1 MRETMFELPKSLKIL
16 QEACAREA
24 VSFAVVDT
32 FSGFVVRLS
41 REGKSVLAGASG
53 VGIYPLNRAAP
64 FAIARDKAY
73 THFVLRQAGFRAP
86 EGEHF
91 FLNPPDRY
99 VRPPGRER
107 SDAILYAREL
117 SRGYRLPLV
126 VKPNAGKG
134 ARLVTFVRSE
144 AELSAALCAIAI
156 IDDLA
161 LVQAFVDAPEFRL
174 FMVDGEIAF
183 AYRKTR
189 SEIVGDGET
198 SIRDLCRRLATE
210 RPEQLGAL
218 EDSSY
223 FRSQLQAQGLT
234 PASVLSRNVRL
245 AVDFVSNIS
254 ASGRFDGFLEPS
266 DMLRAWA
273 RRLAE
278 TVSLRV
284 TGIDIFSPSN
294 LAVLDDIVVTDV
306 NGSPNLGTLYDLGHR
321 DLVFDV
327 WRSILKKTFDEPWPE
342 GF

>member
-1 MRETMFELPKSLKIL
+1 MHETMFELPKSLKIL
-16 QEACAREA
+16 QEACTREA

-32 FSGFVVRLS
+32 FSGFVARLS
-41 REGKSVLAGASG
+41 KDGKSLLAGASG

-64 FAIARDKAY
+64 FAVARDKAY
-73 THFVLRQAGFRAP
+73 THFVLRQAGFGAP

-99 VRPPGRER
+99 VRPPGKER

-144 AELSAALCAIAI
+144 AELGAALDAIAV

-161 LVQAFVDAPEFRL
+161 LVQTFIDAPEFRL
-174 FMVDGEIAF
+174 FLVDGEIAF
-183 AYRKTR
+183 AYRKSR

-198 SIRDLCRRLATE
+198 KIRDLYGRLAAE
-210 RPEQLGAL
+210 RPEQLGEL

-223 FRSQLQAQGLT
+223 FRSQLQARGLT
-234 PASVLSRNVRL
+234 AESVLSKDARL
-245 AVDFVSNIS
+245 PVDFVSNIS
-254 ASGRFDGFLEPS
+254 ASGRFGGFLEPS
-266 DMLRAWA
+266 DALRAWA
-273 RRLAE
+273 RRLAQ

-294 LAVLDDIVVTDV
+294 LAVLGDIVVTDV
-306 NGSPNLGTLYDLGHR
+306 NGSPNLGTLYDLGYR
-321 DLVFDV
+321 DLVFHV
-327 WRSILKKTFDEPWPE
+327 WGSILRKTFDEPWPE